1 MKAQTMKKTPSA
13 LKWLAE
19 KRARVAGELQS
30 CEQTIA
36 HLEED
41 IPELRK
47 RLAFAES
54 AFASTAS
61 RKTRLATEL
70 AAMDQVVRIYDEGL
84 NPASI
89 EPINAWQGNYGK
101 RGALREFLIET
112 LRTRVPEYVSTSELE
127 LLTVTQF
134 ALVFEHPALRKHWY
148 DGSFRGTIKVL
159 ANQGLIERSHSAGTY
174 TREIGSWRWKQEVAP
189 TLAELRGPSELPPAL

>member
-1 MKAQTMKKTPSA
+1 MKVPNMKKTPSA

-30 CEQTIA
+30 CGQTMA
-36 HLEED
+36 LLEED

-47 RLAFAES
+47 RLTFAE
-54 AFASTAS
+54 TA
-61 RKTRLATEL
+61 L
-70 AAMDQVVRIYDEGL
+70 AAASARKVRLGAELGSMDQVVRMYDEGI
-84 NPASI
+84 NPSAI
-89 EPINAWQGNYGK
+89 EPINGWQGNYGK
-101 RGALREFLIET
+101 RGALREFLVET
-112 LRTRVPEYVSTSELE
+112 LRSRAPEYISTSELE

-134 ALVFEHPALRKHWY
+134 SLVFEHPALRKHWY

-159 ANQGLIERSHSAGTY
+159 ANQGIIERSHNADTY

-189 TLAELRGPSELPPAL
+189 TLKELREQTAN